1 MSNKDK
7 EEGKIP
13 AWQVKGFDSV
23 IHYRS
28 WLHFNGLV
36 SEEIMYDHVYQDQ
49 FTGKT
54 VNIEDY

>member
-1 MSNKDK
+1 MSKK
-7 EEGKIP
+7 EKVEGKIP
-13 AWQVKGFDSV
+13 AWEMKGFSSKQ
-23 IHYRS
+23 HYAGFL
-28 WLHFNGLV
+28 WFNGLV